1 MDGWLSCYGVFFAGI
16 VGLTFDMAFLSRAM
30 GMMMTFGLM

>member
-1 MDGWLSCYGVFFAGI
+1 MGGYLVMVYSLHDI